1 MASDNG
7 TPIRVLIADDT
18 PDIRLLLRA
27 ALRMYP
33 GFEIVAEA
41 ADGAEAVT
49 LTTEHKPD
57 AVLLDLA
64 MPVKDGLQ
72 AIPEIRA
79 SSPDTK
85 ILVLSGFT
93 ATEMRPEAFRLG
105 AHAYLA
111 VALSFAHQL
120 AVGTDFSDDA
130 LARAWWVAIRKNVGR
145 PSSALTSSAISTPW
159 ISRPWNDVPITS
171 GRTLS
176 GLSATSFLSSAW
188 MSS

>member
-49 LTTEHKPD
+49 LTTEQKPD

-64 MPVKDGLQ
+64 MPVKEGLQ
-72 AIPEIRA
+72 AIPLFRV
-79 SSPDTK
+79 SSPRPK
-85 ILVLSGFT
+85 FLVPSWFS
-93 ATEMRPEAFRLG
+93 AKESRPAAFR
-105 AHAYLA
+105 
-111 VALSFAHQL
+111 
-120 AVGTDFSDDA
+120 
-130 LARAWWVAIRKNVGR
+130 
-145 PSSALTSSAISTPW
+145 
-159 ISRPWNDVPITS
+159 
-171 GRTLS
+171 
-176 GLSATSFLSSAW
+176 
-188 MSS
+188 